1 MTTTTIPR
9 FTSVAIQKIADWSGM
24 IGSSIEKEGK
34 ITDEYVVPW
43 IKAVGTS
50 IKYSGSVVERIF
62 DLARRPT
69 DKNLTK
75 SDILVITYNF
85 ISDTIYALEAI
96 TDQILDTVFDILKKQ
111 AENDQNKLKELRK
124 NYNIIKTS
132 EYCINYAV
140 GILGLVSVYASAGI
154 SRISSLSVGPS
165 EVSCN
170 TRKVT
175 KYSQTNVISLSAAA
189 GTTTNVEQQ

>member
-96 TDQILDTVFDILKKQ
+96 TDQILDTVFDKLKKQ
-111 AENDQNKLKELRK
+111 AENDQNKLKERDIQLEVQK
-124 NYNIIKTS
+124 ITNPITS
-132 EYCINYAV
+132 K
-140 GILGLVSVYASAGI
+140 L
-154 SRISSLSVGPS
+154 PD
-165 EVSCN
+165 
-170 TRKVT
+170 
-175 KYSQTNVISLSAAA
+175 TNVSIEDI
-189 GTTTNVEQQ
+189 NKYYEQL